1 LLLKF
6 FDPMRYCVITQE
18 VFVAA
23 GVCGQPGEANC
34 LTINSTSL
42 PSFLMHPHF
51 QYQEESAFKE
61 LVSPLEQRRRKFLK
75 RRNEHGDR
83 GGEVS
88 VLLRLFEAVLC
99 LRRAR
104 VSNIDS

>member
-1 LLLKF
+1 
-6 FDPMRYCVITQE
+6 MC
-18 VFVAA
+18 
-23 GVCGQPGEANC
+23 C
-34 LTINSTSL
+34 L
-42 PSFLMHPHF
+42 

-88 VLLRLFEAVLC
+88 DFAPCVAVHC
-99 LRRAR
+99 AC
-104 VSNIDS
+104 VD